1 MRFAVYLW
9 LTLGLSLTACAAGE
23 IRPDFAME
31 SDPELKIPE
40 PVIGFQKKSKPLWLA
55 ALARP
60 EADLQRLAAE
70 TIAQAHLFGVPELIE
85 AAPTLKKIVTTEATH
100 PVARF
105 AAARALIAL
114 DATETAPDLF
124 EVSQRHGAD
133 LRQLIEPA
141 LAKWK
146 FEPIRRVWRQ
156 RLSAKD
162 TRHRELLLAIHGLG
176 ESGDGSAVP
185 LLLSL
190 THDSQRTSAVRL
202 AAARLTGRLRDAEL
216 EVAAERLTQL
226 TSATI
231 VDRLCAVA
239 LLHQHSSETAQ
250 SALLRLARDRE
261 PSVAAAALTRLNA
274 INHDLVLPL
283 AEQAM
288 QNDDAP
294 VRQQGADA
302 FVARPTPER
311 IAVLAKLL
319 DDPHPDLRGRVRDA
333 LFVLAKS
340 PELDAAVRQSATNL
354 LAGDRWRGQE
364 QAALL
369 LAALDHKPAAPRFV
383 ELLESTRGEV
393 MIASAWGLRKLALPE
408 TLPAIF
414 SKASRQTEI
423 RLKQPSLP
431 ELDAQVAHLF
441 EALGLMQHA
450 PADPLLRSYFPK
462 NGSLGELSRSAA
474 IWGLGHLHAGQSD
487 EPLAVQMVGRL
498 TESSAAVPFESPRV
512 RWASAVSLGRML
524 AKSQV
529 PLMRAY
535 LGPKVM
541 PDSTSLAIRWAIHEL
556 TGELLPDA
564 EPSIVSKSGWFLEPL
579 DEDE

>member
-1 MRFAVYLW
+1 MRFAVRL
-9 LTLGLSLTACAAGE
+9 LLILGVSLTAHAAEE

-31 SDPELKIPE
+31 SDPVLIIPE
-40 PVIGFQKKSKPLWLA
+40 PVFGFSKKSKPLWLS

-60 EADLQRLAAE
+60 EADLQRLSAE
-70 TIAQAHLFGVPELIE
+70 TIAQAHFFGVPELID
-85 AAPTLKKIVTTEATH
+85 AAPLLKKIVTAESTH

-114 DATETAPDLF
+114 DATDTAADLF

-146 FEPIRRVWRQ
+146 FEPIRSVWRQ

-176 ESGDGSAVP
+176 ESADGSAVP
-185 LLLSL
+185 ALLSIA
-190 THDSQRTSAVRL
+190 HDSRRSSACRL
-202 AAARLTGRLRDAEL
+202 AAARSAGRLREADL
-216 EVAAERLTQL
+216 ETDAERLTQPA
-226 TSATI
+226 SATI
-231 VDRLCAVA
+231 VERLCAVS
-239 LLHQHSSETAQ
+239 LLDRHASEAAQ

-261 PSVAAAALTRLNA
+261 PSVAVAALTRLNA
-274 INHDLVLPL
+274 IDHDLVVPR

-294 VRQQGADA
+294 VRQQGVDA

-319 DDPHPDLRGRVRDA
+319 DDPHPKLRGRVRDA
-333 LFVLAKS
+333 LFVLAKR
-340 PELDAAVRQSATNL
+340 PELDSAVRQSATKM

-383 ELLESTRGEV
+383 ELVESTRVEV
-393 MIASAWGLRKLALPE
+393 MIAAAWGLRKLAVRE

-414 SKASRQTEI
+414 SKATRQTEI
-423 RLKQPSLP
+423 RLKQGSLP
-431 ELDAQVAHLF
+431 ELDVQVAHLF

-450 PADPLLRSYFPK
+450 PADPLLRKYFPK
-462 NGSLGELSRSAA
+462 DPKLGELSRSAA
-474 IWGLGHLHAGQSD
+474 IWGLGHLYAGTTE
-487 EPLAVQMVGRL
+487 EPLAVLMVERL
-498 TESSAAVPFESPRV
+498 TESPAAIPFEFPRV
-512 RWASAVSLGRML
+512 RWASAVSLGRMR

-529 PLMRAY
+529 PRMRAF
-535 LGPKVM
+535 LGPVVG
-541 PDSTSLAIRWAIHEL
+541 PETTSLAIRWAINEI
-556 TGELLPDA
+556 TGELLPNA
-564 EPSIVSKSGWFLEPL
+564 EPMVVTKAGWFLEPL
-579 DEDE
+579 DEDK

>member
-1 MRFAVYLW
+1 MRFAVCLW
-9 LTLGLSLTACAAGE
+9 LTLGLALMARAAGE

-40 PVIGFQKKSKPLWLA
+40 PVIGFHKKSKPLWLS

-60 EADLQRLAAE
+60 EADMQRLSAE

-85 AAPTLKKIVTTEATH
+85 AAPTLRMIVIAEASH
-100 PVARF
+100 PNARF
-105 AAARALIAL
+105 SAARALTVL
-114 DATETAPDLF
+114 DVTETAPDLF

-141 LAKWK
+141 LSKWK
-146 FEPIRRVWRQ
+146 FEPVRSVWQR
-156 RLSAKD
+156 RLSTKD

-185 LLLSL
+185 ELLSL
-190 THDSQRTSAVRL
+190 THDMRRSSAVRL
-202 AAARLTGRLRDAEL
+202 AAAQSAGRLQDVGLEAE
-216 EVAAERLTQL
+216 AERLTQP

-231 VDRLCAVA
+231 VNRLCAVA
-239 LLHQHSSETAQ
+239 LLDRHASESAQ

-261 PSVAAAALTRLNA
+261 PSVAAAVLTRLNA
-274 INHDLVLPL
+274 IDHNLVLPL

-302 FVARPTPER
+302 FMARPTPER

-369 LAALDHKPAAPRFV
+369 LAALNHKPAAPRFV

-393 MIASAWGLRKLALPE
+393 MIASAWGLRKIALPE

-414 SKASRQTEI
+414 SKATRQTEI
-423 RLKQPSLP
+423 RLKQPTLP

-441 EALGLMQHA
+441 EALGLMHHA
-450 PADPLLRSYFPK
+450 PAESLLRSYVPK
-462 NGSLGELSRSAA
+462 DARHGELSRSAA
-474 IWGLGHLHAGQSD
+474 IWGLGHLHAGRPD

-498 TESSAAVPFESPRV
+498 TESPAAVPPESSRV

-529 PLMRAY
+529 PQMRAF
-535 LGPKVM
+535 LGPKVG
-541 PDSTSLAIRWAIHEL
+541 PDFTSLAIRWAINEL